1 MSKDQT
7 AVADGKK
14 KPFLHMLFGS
24 TPGDGEMQP
33 KEGISYSLCGFGQ
46 NLICT
51 VIGSYLTVFMTD
63 AIGFSALAV
72 ALLML
77 FARIFDALNDPIM
90 GSIVDRTR
98 TKWGK
103 CRPYMK
109 WMAFPIAAMTVI
121 CFLPW
126 YPNNDGG
133 FAALSIMYIVWGII
147 YTVADVP
154 YWGLSTAMSN
164 DTYRRGNLLTIA
176 RLFCTAGA
184 GIVTV
189 FVPIITSNATA
200 EWQTTLSTAQNLSTA
215 IESTKTE
222 ENAAGIDLE
231 TVKQNLSVMIEDVP
245 NIDNVKD
252 FDLNAKIATAIK
264 YIDSDDES
272 ITAIRNYI
280 TALNVAENLDGD
292 AYNFIVEKDGKITLR
307 SPGEAL
313 LNMLGM
319 DATLDKSSL
328 DEIVTANKAQ
338 IQHKLKYIYFIVA
351 IVCCVI
357 ALPLFFLGFKQ
368 TKERNQ
374 SFEEPPS
381 LKHNL
386 KLLFKNKPLMLIV
399 LSGIGGAARMLFTYT
414 GGLYFAKYVL
424 ADVSILGGFLKGEGL
439 YTLFTLAVVPG
450 GLIASLLVPYF
461 TKKFGKRNT
470 YIWSHII
477 GGVAMLIAFIVG
489 MTTSRG
495 DYTGIACIV
504 CLVIA
509 LVIGGI
515 PQGFGNILTYAMI
528 GDTVEYL
535 ELKTG
540 ERAEGICFAMQTLIN
555 KIGMA
560 VGAFV
565 GVLAY
570 YLAGVE
576 ANNPD
581 TLSATNKDT
590 MWIMLVLIAAIS
602 FFLTV
607 IPLFFYKFNEKQQ
620 QEAVAEINRRKA
632 ALAGENAENGA
643 VETDALGAA
652 TDGYAPME
660 IFPNEDGVAVPLEET
675 EISEENGEAVNDEAS
690 KEEIPSENETPP
702 EENQQESEI
711 PTVEDPSDNSDPI
724 AEAADNETPVAEVE
738 APTEDEVSEDADSVT
753 ETPADDNSEDKE

>member
-1 MSKDQT
+1 MGKKEN
-7 AVADGKK
+7 AVVDGNK
-14 KPFLHMLFGS
+14 KPFLHTLFGS

-33 KEGISYSLCGFGQ
+33 KEGLSYSLCGFGQ

-63 AIGFSALAV
+63 AIGFPALAV

-77 FARIFDALNDPIM
+77 GARIFDALNDPIM

-109 WMAFPIAAMTVI
+109 WMAFPIAAMTVV
-121 CFLPW
+121 CFLPF
-126 YPNNDGG
+126 YPNTDGG
-133 FAALSIMYIVWGII
+133 FAALSILYIVWGVI

-189 FVPIITSNATA
+189 FTPIITQAITSADNSVVSAIQSLMNAINGGEEVVASNSAFFA
-200 EWQTTLSTAQNLSTA
+200 MFSGIENVGAYIQNL
-215 IESTKTE
+215 
-222 ENAAGIDLE
+222 
-231 TVKQNLSVMIEDVP
+231 LSAD
-245 NIDNVKD
+245 K
-252 FDLNAKIATAIK
+252 LA
-264 YIDSDDES
+264 S
-272 ITAIRNYI
+272 ITETFGNLG
-280 TALNVAENLDGD
+280 LNINQSGA
-292 AYNFIVEKDGKITLR
+292 
-307 SPGEAL
+307 AL
-313 LNMLGM
+313 L
-319 DATLDKSSL
+319 
-328 DEIVTANKAQ
+328 Q
-338 IQHKLKYIYFIVA
+338 IKQSACASMMQDLRFTYFIIA

-357 ALPLFFLGFKQ
+357 ALPLFFLGYKN
-368 TKERNQ
+368 TTERNQ
-374 SFEEPPS
+374 SFEKPPS

-414 GGLYFAKYVL
+414 GGLYFAKYIMNKE
-424 ADVSILGGFLKGEGL
+424 SM
-439 YTLFTLAVVPG
+439 YSLFTMAIVPG
-450 GLIASLLVPYF
+450 GLIASLLVPFF

-470 YIWSHII
+470 YIWSHVI

-489 MTTSRG
+489 IAFDHGNYSSMVTTVVL
-495 DYTGIACIV
+495 I
-504 CLVIA
+504 IA
-509 LVIGGI
+509 LVISGI

-555 KIGMA
+555 KIAMA

-570 YLAGVE
+570 YMAGVE
-576 ANNPD
+576 AGNA
-581 TLSATNKDT
+581 SAVTAQGKDT

-602 FFLTV
+602 FFLTI

-620 QEAVAEINRRKA
+620 QEAKEEINRRKA
-632 ALAGENAENGA
+632 ALAGGDNA
-643 VETDALGAA
+643 ALA
-652 TDGYAPME
+652 TDSAGSIDKAAHGFAPLE
-660 IFPNEDGVAVPLEET
+660 IFPNEDGVAIPIEERENCAERSEASAQT
-675 EISEENGEAVNDEAS
+675 EI
-690 KEEIPSENETPP
+690 P
-702 EENQQESEI
+702 
-711 PTVEDPSDNSDPI
+711 
-724 AEAADNETPVAEVE
+724 
-738 APTEDEVSEDADSVT
+738 
-753 ETPADDNSEDKE
+753 EDKE

>member
-1 MSKDQT
+1 MSDNSQT
-7 AVADGKK
+7 TQKTSAKEKINALAHK
-14 KPFLHMLFGS
+14 LFGS

-33 KEGISYSLCGFGQ
+33 KEGLSYSLCGFGQ

-51 VIGSYLTVFMTD
+51 IIGSYLTVFMTD
-63 AIGFSALAV
+63 AIGFNALAV
-72 ALLML
+72 AFLML
-77 FARIFDALNDPIM
+77 GARIFDALNDPIM

-109 WMAFPIAAMTVI
+109 WMALPIALMTAI

-133 FAALSIMYIVWGII
+133 FAAISVMYVIWGMV

-189 FVPIITSNATA
+189 LTPIITDNM
-200 EWQTTLSTAQNLSTA
+200 
-215 IESTKTE
+215 TK
-222 ENAAGIDLE
+222 
-231 TVKQNLSVMIEDVP
+231 
-245 NIDNVKD
+245 
-252 FDLNAKIATAIK
+252 
-264 YIDSDDES
+264 
-272 ITAIRNYI
+272 
-280 TALNVAENLDGD
+280 
-292 AYNFIVEKDGKITLR
+292 
-307 SPGEAL
+307 
-313 LNMLGM
+313 GM
-319 DATLDKSSL
+319 DPVAKG
-328 DEIVTANKAQ
+328 EM
-338 IQHKLKYIYFIVA
+338 LKWIYFVIA

-357 ALPLFFLGFKQ
+357 AVPLFFLGFKN
-368 TKERNQ
+368 TTERNI
-374 SFEEPPS
+374 STENPPS
-381 LKHNL
+381 LGHNL

-414 GGLYFAKYVL
+414 GGLYFAKYIM
-424 ADVSILGGFLKGEGL
+424 DRESW
-439 YTLFTLAVVPG
+439 YSLFTMAIVPG
-450 GLIASLLVPYF
+450 GLIASLLVPWC

-470 YIWSHII
+470 YIWSHVV

-489 MTTSRG
+489 IAFDRGAYTSTATT
-495 DYTGIACIV
+495 V
-504 CLVIA
+504 VLLIA
-509 LVIGGI
+509 LVIAGI
-515 PQGFGNILTYAMI
+515 PSGFGNIITYAMI

-570 YLAGVE
+570 YMAGVA
-576 ANNPD
+576 ANDASSVTPEG
-581 TLSATNKDT
+581 KDT
-590 MWIMLVLIAAIS
+590 MWFMLVGIAAIS

-620 QEAVAEINRRKA
+620 QEAKAEIEARKRA
-632 ALAGENAENGA
+632 NGELSNE
-643 VETDALGAA
+643 EITDEIAREASDDGIDEGAA
-652 TDGYAPME
+652 QAV
-660 IFPNEDGVAVPLEET
+660 FPNEDNQAVA
-675 EISEENGEAVNDEAS
+675 I
-690 KEEIPSENETPP
+690 
-702 EENQQESEI
+702 
-711 PTVEDPSDNSDPI
+711 
-724 AEAADNETPVAEVE
+724 
-738 APTEDEVSEDADSVT
+738 TEDKSCDENCDECEKSADCDVKPQNDADACD
-753 ETPADDNSEDKE
+753 ENCDECDKKEDCKKDEE